1 MIGVQKFVK
10 KNKEVS
16 LAVCQVT
23 PFFYFRVL

>member
-1 MIGVQKFVK
+1 MIDVQKSVK
-10 KNKEVS
+10 KVWVID